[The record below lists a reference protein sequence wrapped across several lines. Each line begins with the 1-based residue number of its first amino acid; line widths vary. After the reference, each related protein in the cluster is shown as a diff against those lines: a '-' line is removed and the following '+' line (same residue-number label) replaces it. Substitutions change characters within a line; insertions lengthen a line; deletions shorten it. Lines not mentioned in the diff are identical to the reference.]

1 MTKKLTLSMDEALIE
16 RAKQAA
22 AARNTSVSA
31 MFARLV
37 SGLDEI
43 DNPKGQDVIAPLTRA
58 ATGLVQ
64 LPAGASDSQLVEDAL
79 WERYGSQARNN
90 LIARRSLVLLR
101 DVFTSVAPDQRILNQ
116 AIDSD
121 IADSE
126 DAIQFYSAVHAGAD
140 YLLTRNVSDF
150 PVGTLPI
157 LAPEDFFVLLESS
170 PTHTPGT

>member
-79 WERYGSQARNN
+79 WERYGSQ
-90 LIARRSLVLLR
+90 
-101 DVFTSVAPDQRILNQ
+101 
-116 AIDSD
+116 
-121 IADSE
+121 
-126 DAIQFYSAVHAGAD
+126 SA
-140 YLLTRNVSDF
+140 
-150 PVGTLPI
+150 
-157 LAPEDFFVLLESS
+157 E
-170 PTHTPGT
+170 